1 LQNPWS
7 GFNQK
12 SYLSTNLILK
22 DKIAKKILIKKLQ
35 KKKNNK
41 NNGDKIWQK
50 NPMRMKFENNIKN
63 NPKQKKLQLKEWWSN
78 LKD

>member
-63 NPKQKKLQLKEWWSN
+63 NPKQKKLQLKKWWSN